1 VRAREKTAERRL
13 LSSMVTENAGSS
25 DPSAAPAVTR
35 ARIRAALSPRPSLP
49 EDDMRW
55 LAGAT
60 PEFRER
66 VRALLPTEGVPA
78 AVLVPLIEREAGWSV
93 LLTQRSAA
101 LRDHAGQISFPGGR
115 IEPGDIDAWAAAL
128 REAEEEIGLPAHKIE
143 FAGYLPDH
151 LIATGFRVTPVVG
164 FVDPNYDLRL
174 DAAEVHEAFEVPLT
188 FLFDAANH
196 RPRQRRIGDLTVE
209 TLDIPYGSRNIWG
222 ATASMLIMLR
232 RLVLEHY
239 PQSPAQ

>member
-1 VRAREKTAERRL
+1 MRST
-13 LSSMVTENAGSS
+13 VTENA
-25 DPSAAPAVTR
+25 DPSGAGNPQVFSR
-35 ARIRAALSPRPSLP
+35 PMIRAALSPQASLP
-49 EDDMRW
+49 DDDMRW

-66 VRALLPTEGVPA
+66 VRALLPTHGVPA
-78 AVLVPLIEREAGWSV
+78 AVLVPLIERESGWTV

-115 IEPGDIDAWAAAL
+115 IEPGDSDAWAAAL
-128 REAEEEIGLPAHKIE
+128 REAEEEIGLPAEKIE

-151 LIATGFRVTPVVG
+151 LIATGFRVTPVVA
-164 FVDPNYDLRL
+164 FVDANYDLTL
-174 DAAEVHEAFEVPLT
+174 EAAEVHEAFEVPLT

-209 TLDIPYGSRNIWG
+209 TLDIPYGTHNIWG
-222 ATASMLIMLR
+222 ATAGMLMTLR
-232 RLVLEHY
+232 RLMLERH
-239 PQSPAQ
+239 PQVPAP